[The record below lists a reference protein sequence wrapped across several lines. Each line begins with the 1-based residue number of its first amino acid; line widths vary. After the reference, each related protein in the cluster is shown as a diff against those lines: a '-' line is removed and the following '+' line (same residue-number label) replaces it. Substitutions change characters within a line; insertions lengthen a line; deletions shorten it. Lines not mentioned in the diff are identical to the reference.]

1 MRQQSADRLDSGER
15 RQDDQSPP
23 QTALAGIL
31 QMMVM
36 IMAVMIMAL
45 MFMPVARVM
54 SVVVVIVLHWPQYSR
69 LGPCPGRAQSLR
81 PQAGTDKRSL
91 GLKHAMSHV
100 GGPGRTQTP
109 SGALARLS
117 ALGIVFGDLGTS
129 PLYTLQTVVQ
139 AAGGPFTP
147 ELGLGVLS
155 LIVWTLIITISV
167 KYCVLV
173 MRADNQGE
181 GGIFALMS
189 LVGAD
194 GFSSAAKVLTV
205 MGLLG
210 AALIYGD
217 GVITPAI
224 SVLSAVEGVNVV
236 TRSLKPFVMPFAVAI
251 LVVLF
256 ASQRFGTEK
265 IGRAFGPIMLVWF
278 AVIALLGLREIV
290 LHPVVLQAIDPRH
303 AVGFM
308 LRHSGTAGLLVLGG
322 VFLCITGG
330 EALYAD
336 MGHFGKSPIRQN
348 WYWIVLPALLLNYA
362 GQTSLLMGEGH
373 TVANPF
379 FELAPHWAIWPLVV
393 LATLATIIAS
403 QAIVTGSFSMTRQAT
418 QLGWLPGMTIRQTSD
433 EVYGQIYVPV
443 VNWLM
448 MLATIGTTIAF
459 GSSDRLAGAYG
470 TAVSTTMLLTTLLLF
485 KAMRDTWHWPT
496 PLAVLVGGIFL
507 VVDVSFFSA
516 NLLKIADGG
525 WLPLCI
531 ALVLFAIMVTWRSGV
546 EAIRAKLPLPQD
558 DADRFL
564 QDIKDGV
571 IPRVSGTTVFLT
583 RGRQKVSRF
592 ILDYARFT
600 GSLPHNVIALNVS
613 FENIP
618 RVPKPR
624 CHVVDQVADRFW
636 HLTARF
642 GFFEI
647 PDLRRA
653 LSEAQGLSTDVS
665 LEEVTFIGTRDLV
678 IYSKGSSVLRRWR
691 LALFAFLY
699 RNAARAIDRFS
710 LPPKQ
715 VIEIAR
721 EIEL

>member
-1 MRQQSADRLDSGER
+1 MVVMAVVVM
-15 RQDDQSPP
+15 
-23 QTALAGIL
+23 T
-31 QMMVM
+31 VM
-36 IMAVMIMAL
+36 IVALMIVTFMIMVCMIML
-45 MFMPVARVM
+45 
-54 SVVVVIVLHWPQYSR
+54 VVVMGMVPVHYRKYSR
-69 LGPCPGRAQSLR
+69 LDRSPAARALR
-81 PQAGTDKRSL
+81 HKVCDPPAGSVQRIHGILKR
-91 GLKHAMSHV
+91 AMSNV
-100 GGPGRTQTP
+100 GGPGRAAAP
-109 SGALARLS
+109 SGVLARLS

-665 LEEVTFIGTRDLV
+665 LEEVTFIGTRDL
-678 IYSKGSSVLRRWR
+678 GST
-691 LALFAFLY
+691 
-699 RNAARAIDRFS
+699 ARAAQCSGAGAWPCLLFCIGTRR
-710 LPPKQ
+710 
-715 VIEIAR
+715 AR
-721 EIEL
+721 SIGSVSRRSR